1 VISHEYWIENLC
13 GQRDYYSHSR
23 QGNQMNIVKSSDWLI
38 SENKNGGEKFWRLH
52 IVKDGSDYYTQT
64 EWYQITKSG
73 RTSKQQMSEPYY
85 AAPTNVGRSN
95 ERNSEQQAEFEFDAV
110 IKKQRD
116 KGFRAKG
123 ERKNTRPM
131 PMLAHKFTDHKKKV
145 EFPIYVQPKLNGMR
159 MLFDGE
165 NGWSRGNKEVIP
177 EVIQHLKFD
186 TGGYILDGELMLPNN
201 QLLQE
206 SMKAIKK
213 YRPEL
218 SPELLYHVYDVVLP
232 DQHYDNRMEI
242 LDTIFMDAPK
252 NVVRVKT
259 VKAEDESQV
268 SHLHQLFVQDGF
280 EGTMIRDPWTN
291 YEVGKRSY
299 SLLKLK
305 DFVDAEYRIVNVID
319 GDGSDVGLAIFELET
334 DSGQRF
340 NCRPEGSQEN
350 RADLFKNRRS
360 LIGKYLT
367 VRYQELSKDGVP
379 IFPVGVSIREWGE
392 F

>member
-1 VISHEYWIENLC
+1 
-13 GQRDYYSHSR
+13 
-23 QGNQMNIVKSSDWLI
+23 MKIVKSSEWLI
-38 SENKNGGEKFWRLH
+38 SENKAGGEKFWRLH

-64 EWYQITKSG
+64 EWYQISKTGRETK
-73 RTSKQQMSEPYY
+73 RQTSEPYY
-85 AAPTNVGRSN
+85 AEPTNVGRSN
-95 ERNSEQQAEFEFDAV
+95 ERDSQEQADFEFDAI
-110 IKKQRD
+110 IKKQKD

-123 ERKNTRPM
+123 ERKNVRPM
-131 PMLAHKFTDHKKKV
+131 PMLAHKFVDHKKKV
-145 EFPIYVQPKLNGMR
+145 EFPVAIQPKLNGMR

-201 QLLQE
+201 VLLQE

-218 SPELLYHVYDVVLP
+218 SPELIYHVYDIVDDEVS
-232 DQHYDNRMEI
+232 YAERY
-242 LDTIFMDAPK
+242 TIIQDICVNAPK
-252 NVVRVKT
+252 NVKIVKT
-259 VKAEDESQV
+259 VRAHDESQV
-268 SHLHQLFVQDGF
+268 AHLHQLFVKDGY
-280 EGTMIRDPWTN
+280 EGTMIRDAKMK
-291 YEVGKRSY
+291 YEIGKRSY

-305 DFVDAEYRIVNVID
+305 DFVDAEYRIVDVVD

-334 DSGQRF
+334 DSGERF

-350 RADLFKNRRS
+350 RADLFKNRRE
-360 LIGKYLT
+360 LVGKYLT
-367 VRYQELSKDGVP
+367 VRYQELSKDGIP

>member
-1 VISHEYWIENLC
+1 
-13 GQRDYYSHSR
+13 
-23 QGNQMNIVKSSDWLI
+23 
-38 SENKNGGEKFWRLH
+38 
-52 IVKDGSDYYTQT
+52 
-64 EWYQITKSG
+64 
-73 RTSKQQMSEPYY
+73 
-85 AAPTNVGRSN
+85 
-95 ERNSEQQAEFEFDAV
+95 
-110 IKKQRD
+110 
-116 KGFRAKG
+116 
-123 ERKNTRPM
+123 
-131 PMLAHKFTDHKKKV
+131 MLAHKFTDHKGKV
-145 EFPIYVQPKLNGMR
+145 EFPVYVQPKLNGMR
-159 MLFDGE
+159 MLFNGE
-165 NGWSRGNKEVIP
+165 SGWSRGNKEVIP

-186 TGGYILDGELMLPNN
+186 TGGYTLDGELMLPNN

-218 SPELLYHVYDVVLP
+218 SSQLIYHVYDVVLP

-259 VKAEDESQV
+259 VKANDESQV
-268 SHLHQLFVQDGF
+268 SHLHNLFTQDGF
-280 EGTMIRDPWTN
+280 EGTMIRDPWAN
-291 YEVGKRSY
+291 YEIGKRSY

-305 DFVDAEYRIVNVID
+305 DFVDAEYRIVNVVD

-350 RADLFKNRRS
+350 RADLFKNRRQ
-360 LIGKYLT
+360 LVGKYLT

-379 IFPVGVSIREWGE
+379 IFPVGVSIRDWGE

>member
-1 VISHEYWIENLC
+1 MKII
-13 GQRDYYSHSR
+13 
-23 QGNQMNIVKSSDWLI
+23 KSSDWLI
-38 SENKNGGEKFWRLH
+38 SENKNGGEKFWRLY
-52 IVKDGSDYYTQT
+52 IVKDGSEYFTQT
-64 EWYQITKSG
+64 EWYQISKTGRETK
-73 RTSKQQMSEPYY
+73 KQMSEPYY
-85 AAPTNVGRSN
+85 AEPTNVGRSN
-95 ERNSEQQAEFEFDAV
+95 ERNSKQQAEFEFDAV

-123 ERKNTRPM
+123 EKKNTRPM
-131 PMLAHKFTDHKKKV
+131 PMLAHKFSDHKGKM
-145 EFPIYVQPKLNGMR
+145 EFPVYVQPKLNGMR

-177 EVIQHLKFD
+177 DVIQHLKFD

-201 QLLQE
+201 VLLQE
-206 SMKAIKK
+206 SMTAIKK

-218 SPELLYHVYDVVLP
+218 SPKLLYHVYDVVLP
-232 DQHYDNRMEI
+232 EQHYDNRMEI

-259 VKAEDESQV
+259 VKVDDESQV
-268 SHLHQLFVQDGF
+268 SHLHQLFVQDGY
-280 EGTMIRDPWTN
+280 EGTMVRDPLAN
-291 YEVGKRSY
+291 YEINKRSY

-305 DFVDAEYRIVNVID
+305 DFTDAEYRIVDVID
-319 GDGSDVGLAIFELET
+319 GDGSDRGLAIFILEAEH
-334 DSGQRF
+334 GQHF

-367 VRYQELSKDGVP
+367 VRYFELSKDGVP

>member
-1 VISHEYWIENLC
+1 MKII
-13 GQRDYYSHSR
+13 
-23 QGNQMNIVKSSDWLI
+23 KSSDWLI
-38 SENKNGGEKFWRLH
+38 SENKAGGEKFWRLH

-64 EWYQITKSG
+64 EWYQISKTGRETK
-73 RTSKQQMSEPYY
+73 RQTSEPYF

-123 ERKNTRPM
+123 ERKNVRPM
-131 PMLAHKFTDHKKKV
+131 PMLAHKFSDHKGKAD
-145 EFPIYVQPKLNGMR
+145 FPVFVQPKLNGMR

-165 NGWSRGNKEVIP
+165 NGYSRGNKEVIP

-186 TGGYILDGELMLPNN
+186 TWGFILDGELMLPNN

-218 SPELLYHVYDVVLP
+218 SSQLIYHVYDVVASDKP
-232 DQHYDNRMEI
+232 YDIRMEI
-242 LDTIFMDAPK
+242 LDTILKDAPK

-259 VKAEDESQV
+259 VKATDESQV
-268 SHLHQLFVQDGF
+268 SHLHNLFVQDGY
-280 EGTMIRDPWTN
+280 EGTMIRDPKMG
-291 YEVGKRSY
+291 YEIGKRSY

-305 DFVDAEYRIVNVID
+305 DFTDAEYRIVDVVD

-334 DSGQRF
+334 DSGARF

-350 RADLFKNRRS
+350 RAELFKNRRQ
-360 LIGKYLT
+360 LVGKYLT
-367 VRYQELSKDGVP
+367 VRYQELSKDGIP
-379 IFPVGVSIREWGE
+379 IFPVGVAIRSWGE